1 MQFKISNSEREY
13 FKFVDLGGLRKLRL
27 VETQIIHNLAS
38 ELNSKHLDRVQ
49 ILYYQKLV
57 CYLFN
62 SNLVK
67 NLSKKKYRNTKAKIT
82 IPKLW
87 QKYFKDN
94 GFALSKNGSNLK
106 FTQFLI
112 IRLVGS
118 ILLAIFYSLPARRSP
133 KLDLLSSLKKQGYNV
148 VYLNRN
154 MSTKYILDFGNS
166 NLNCFSNWYK
176 KYSNTD
182 KIIYI
187 HHIKEL
193 KKSPDPNYFYLD
205 FPRHVNTKYIKFLQN
220 SFLIFM
226 KAFKKC
232 LHGNIN
238 ELFCIADL
246 VLAKRSEFIPNEF
259 LPNVLIFNESNS
271 ILRPLFSYALE
282 GRGCATEVFNFSTSD
297 NVKLINEE
305 QSNFP
310 MLLQSWSMQI
320 VYDKHSEKISGRSL
334 LNQKVSTKIIND
346 IPNYTDKL
354 IEFPQNGRKNLALF
368 DIRPKQHSFGS
379 STLCDI
385 HVTNNLEWKEFILVF
400 FHLASELN
408 LNIFYKPK
416 RNQFSDQQSL
426 FIERLNRHDFFYMID
441 HNVSPRTVLQN
452 SFASVSSTVTT
463 PGFIA
468 KEMGVPSAFYN
479 SNPLMY
485 EYDQTFRGLRVLSSN
500 SEAYNWVKKFCF

>member
-193 KKSPDPNYFYLD
+193 KTLIISIWTFLD
-205 FPRHVNTKYIKFLQN
+205 MLIQN
-220 SFLIFM
+220 ILSF
-226 KAFKKC
+226 C
-232 LHGNIN
+232 
-238 ELFCIADL
+238 
-246 VLAKRSEFIPNEF
+246 
-259 LPNVLIFNESNS
+259 
-271 ILRPLFSYALE
+271 
-282 GRGCATEVFNFSTSD
+282 
-297 NVKLINEE
+297 
-305 QSNFP
+305 
-310 MLLQSWSMQI
+310 
-320 VYDKHSEKISGRSL
+320 KIH
-334 LNQKVSTKIIND
+334 
-346 IPNYTDKL
+346 
-354 IEFPQNGRKNLALF
+354 F
-368 DIRPKQHSFGS
+368 
-379 STLCDI
+379 
-385 HVTNNLEWKEFILVF
+385 
-400 FHLASELN
+400 
-408 LNIFYKPK
+408 
-416 RNQFSDQQSL
+416 
-426 FIERLNRHDFFYMID
+426 
-441 HNVSPRTVLQN
+441 
-452 SFASVSSTVTT
+452 
-463 PGFIA
+463 
-468 KEMGVPSAFYN
+468 
-479 SNPLMY
+479 
-485 EYDQTFRGLRVLSSN
+485 
-500 SEAYNWVKKFCF
+500 